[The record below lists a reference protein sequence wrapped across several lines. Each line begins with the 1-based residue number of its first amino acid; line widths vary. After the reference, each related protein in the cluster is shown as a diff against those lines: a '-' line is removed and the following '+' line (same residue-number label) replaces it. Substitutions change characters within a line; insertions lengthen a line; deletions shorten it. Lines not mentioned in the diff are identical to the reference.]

1 MGEREKESVGW
12 CAKGEVGGK
21 TSRERRERERQERSG
36 FGRSGGG
43 AKAIEEEGETR
54 GKSEAKS
61 TIACYAGSN
70 C

>member
-1 MGEREKESVGW
+1 MVCERRSRREDVQREK
-12 CAKGEVGGK
+12 
-21 TSRERRERERQERSG
+21 RERQERSG